1 MNEEFVKLNARLAKL
16 EKDYADLLEGG
27 DETKRRYSS
36 LLTMVRELTTN
47 TVQASAKA
55 AESAE
60 KSLVAGH
67 LAAQAAKDAIIM
79 GAIQVADMALEA
91 AKASADAA
99 AEAAVAAAEAGQLHQ
114 IPFNPRRLAR

>member
-1 MNEEFVKLNARLAKL
+1 MKLNARLAKL

-60 KSLVAGH
+60 KPSIIFGSPLSRNGCITKRPTKTSS
-67 LAAQAAKDAIIM
+67 AKC
-79 GAIQVADMALEA
+79 
-91 AKASADAA
+91 
-99 AEAAVAAAEAGQLHQ
+99 
-114 IPFNPRRLAR
+114 